1 LLYLTRLVC
10 ISIDFLSI
18 MGFCVGAGVAI
29 TPLSVLNGAISTIF
43 VCFAE
48 VRTPT
53 TWLVIQGKDRGSS
66 SSVG

>member
-1 LLYLTRLVC
+1 
-10 ISIDFLSI
+10 